1 MKKKYIYENDYMPVT
16 SEDIKWAIDSAIQSA
31 GALDHEPKAAYFD
44 RIKNYAIN
52 ILKTKKQ
59 LSDEV
64 DGSIY

>member
-16 SEDIKWAIDSAIQSA
+16 SEDIKWAIDSAIQST
-31 GALDHEPKAAYFD
+31 GALDHEPESVYFE
-44 RIKNYAIN
+44 RVKNYALN